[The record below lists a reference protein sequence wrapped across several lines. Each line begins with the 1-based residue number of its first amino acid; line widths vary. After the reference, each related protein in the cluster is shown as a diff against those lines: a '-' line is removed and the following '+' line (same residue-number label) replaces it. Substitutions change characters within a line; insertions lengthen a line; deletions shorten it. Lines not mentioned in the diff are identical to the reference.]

1 MKLEDIQ
8 LEAEKDLRFDKT
20 KLIDASID
28 TPTLVNKYYG
38 FLVTEG
44 RILKMIENKLFE
56 VYKELYDYYL
66 HLAPPEV
73 YVAKP
78 FNRKVL
84 KGDVD
89 MYIQSD
95 QLYADMINKIEA
107 QKYKVKYIEEIIKQ
121 LNQRTFNIKNIIE
134 AEKFRHGLN

>member
-1 MKLEDIQ
+1 MKLEEIQ
-8 LEAEKDLRFDKT
+8 SEAEQDLRFDKN
-20 KLIDASID
+20 KLVDASID
-28 TPTLVNKYYG
+28 TPSLVNKYYG
-38 FLVTEG
+38 YLITEG

-66 HLAPPEV
+66 HLAPPES
-73 YVAKP
+73 YTAKP

-89 MYIQSD
+89 MYIQAD
-95 QLYADMINKIEA
+95 QAYADIVNKIEA
-107 QKYKVKYIEEIIKQ
+107 QKFKVKYIEEIIKQ

-134 AEKFRHGLN
+134 AERFRHGLN

>member
-8 LEAEKDLRFDKT
+8 SQAEMDLLIDKT
-20 KLIDASID
+20 KLIDASIE

-38 FLVTEG
+38 YLIQEG

-56 VYKELYDYYL
+56 VYKDLYDYYL
-66 HLAPPEV
+66 HFAPPEV

-84 KGDVD
+84 KSDVD
-89 MYIQSD
+89 MFIQADAAYID
-95 QLYADMINKIEA
+95 IINKIEA

-121 LNQRTFNIKNIIE
+121 LNQRTYNIKNIVE
-134 AEKFRHGLN
+134 HNKFTSGGY

>member
-66 HLAPPEV
+66 HLAPPEA
-73 YVAKP
+73 YTAKP

-121 LNQRTFNIKNIIE
+121 LNQRTYNIKNIIE
-134 AEKFRHGLN
+134 FTKFQNGGY